1 MMGLMVT
8 SSKRAYAQAAWCRS
22 AAARDSVPAAG
33 HCWPVPLQETL
44 KHSKAGLAQSHTHT
58 HTHTYVCMCM
68 YFHIFFIYSSISGHL
83 GCFHI
88 LAIINNAA
96 LNIGVHTHLFEL
108 VFCFIKICRSG
119 IAGSLSFPGGSDSK
133 ESAYNAGDLSSFPGS
148 GRSPGGGNGYPL

>member
-1 MMGLMVT
+1 MPKL
-8 SSKRAYAQAAWCRS
+8 
-22 AAARDSVPAAG
+22 RD
-33 HCWPVPLQETL
+33 
-44 KHSKAGLAQSHTHT
+44 AGLLQPGTLSPQQATADPCLCRRHSNTQRQVWLSLIHT